1 MLTLVRDWG
10 LRVTERPIPFEEI
23 LAAPRTARCAKCSAP
38 APPPCIS
45 AVGELGH
52 AEGKIVINN
61 GEVGPIAQRLYKGI
75 TDIQYGRVPDKYGW
89 LTYVS

>member
-1 MLTLVRDWG
+1 MFGTG
-10 LRVTERPIPFEEI
+10 T
-23 LAAPRTARCAKCSAP
+23 AAV
-38 APPPCIS
+38 IS

-52 AEGKIVINN
+52 ADGKVVINN
-61 GEVGPIAQRLYKGI
+61 GEVGPIAQRLYQGI